1 MTNSSIVNVAIL
13 CSLLSSGGNPTCVTP
28 SNPISE
34 IKREVPLTTEFAQA
48 EKAGSARRVFVA
60 PGRLDVHPPSR
71 PLKLAEENEVS
82 LQSHQPGLNS
92 VEIQQVQY
100 SPGDTGPHKTP
111 HFPKGGWA
119 TLPVLHRADG
129 SAYVNVV
136 PRALGQVVLEI
147 KARFPDGGETHT
159 EALISVDPPD
169 RSPEKFIVGEDR
181 GDLVIPLYLKPYPT
195 VSVPHIQAIYG
206 SEGDAY
212 QINPAFVSFKIR
224 TANDAHIVELNK
236 TTGLIR
242 PVRPGQAL
250 LKTTFQGWSNLTC
263 IVVEDKFNPSPVPR
277 PPCESLLLPGEKLA
291 TPTRSG
297 NSRY

>member
-82 LQSHQPGLNS
+82 LQSHQPGLTS

-100 SPGDTGPHKTP
+100 SPGDTGPHRTP
-111 HFPKGGWA
+111 HFLEGGWA

-147 KARFPDGGETHT
+147 EARFPDGGETHT
-159 EALISVDPPD
+159 EAVINVEPPE
-169 RSPEKFIVGEDR
+169 RSPGKIIVGEDR
-181 GDLVIPLYLKPYPT
+181 SYPTIYLYLKPNPR
-195 VSVPHIQAIYG
+195 VRVPRIQAIYG
-206 SEGDAY
+206 SEGSMY

-224 TANDAHIVELNK
+224 TANDAPIVELNK
-236 TTGLIR
+236 TSGLIT
-242 PVRPGQAL
+242 PVRAGQAL
-250 LKTTFQGWSNLTC
+250 LETSFQGWSNLTC
-263 IVVEDKFNPSPVPR
+263 IVVESQFNPNAGPR
-277 PPCESLLLPGEKLA
+277 SHCESLLLPGEKLA